1 MRIFPFHRT
10 SRDWF
15 EVRQVN
21 MKDILNGKNVNEDA
35 TIRPSDMVYV
45 PEQFIADFRKYVPYS
60 ANAGMYLTQN

>member
-1 MRIFPFHRT
+1 
-10 SRDWF
+10 
-15 EVRQVN
+15 
-21 MKDILNGKNVNEDA
+21 MKNILNGKNVNEDA